1 MDRRNPPPSPAPD
14 VGEVAEPLSLE
25 LLEEPPWAS
34 PAPDVGEVAVVE
46 VAVVLAEPLR
56 LELLEEPLLRS
67 PRSSC
72 LERSPW

>member
-25 LLEEPPWAS
+25 LLEEPPWES
-34 PAPDVGEVAVVE
+34 PAPDVGE

-67 PRSSC
+67 LRSSS
-72 LERSPW
+72 LERSPCRLSGL

>member
-34 PAPDVGEVAVVE
+34 PAPDVGEVAVV
-46 VAVVLAEPLR
+46 LAEPLR

-67 PRSSC
+67 LRSSW

>member
-1 MDRRNPPPSPAPD
+1 M
-14 VGEVAEPLSLE
+14 VLAEPLSLE
-25 LLEEPPWAS
+25 LLEEPHCPS
-34 PAPDVGEVAVVE
+34 PAPDVGE

-67 PRSSC
+67 LRSSC

>member
-1 MDRRNPPPSPAPD
+1 
-14 VGEVAEPLSLE
+14 VGEVAVVLAEPLSLE
-25 LLEEPPWAS
+25 LLEEPPCPS
-34 PAPDVGEVAVVE
+34 LAPDVGEVAE

-67 PRSSC
+67 LRSSC

>member
-25 LLEEPPWAS
+25 LLQEPPWAS
-34 PAPDVGEVAVVE
+34 PAPDVGE

-67 PRSSC
+67 LRSSC

>member
-14 VGEVAEPLSLE
+14 VGEVAEPLILE

-34 PAPDVGEVAVVE
+34 PAPDVGEVAVV
-46 VAVVLAEPLR
+46 LAEPLR

-67 PRSSC
+67 LRSSC

>member
-34 PAPDVGEVAVVE
+34 PAPDVGEVAVV
-46 VAVVLAEPLR
+46 LAEPLR

>member
-34 PAPDVGEVAVVE
+34 PAPDVGEVAVV
-46 VAVVLAEPLR
+46 LAEPLR

-67 PRSSC
+67 LRSSC